1 VCVSKETHGNE
12 NEQEIKKKLETF
24 SSHMFDEALDKAA
37 TKIQCTYRGFKTRK
51 SLKSSLKKRIEI
63 EVDRKE
69 SDVGSTN
76 VVEVVSDVAESVTE
90 ISQEPIVESTLKRK
104 SNLLK
109 RVESELEKTSPL
121 ESVEQRSVANE
132 LNRVN
137 DAVLEVSPETVI
149 EAPGEELLSTILQPE
164 PEPVVETLLPAQ
176 VNPEPIVEST
186 EVVEQVIND
195 VLLSTIL
202 QPEPKPV
209 VETLLPAQVNPEPEP
224 VVETLLPAQVNPEP
238 EPVVETLLP
247 AQVNPEPEPVVETLL
262 PAQVNPEPE
271 TVVETLLPAQ
281 VNPEPEPVV
290 ETLLPAQVNPEPEP
304 VINNVLLST
313 ILQSEPEP
321 VLLDNETALESE
333 DVTIEQILDALDPK
347 SVAIADESAPK
358 RNSKKKK
365 NRKKNSPKVSETE
378 TIPNSEEQTIPVSV
392 PLDFDPEIEASVKI
406 QTTNKVNITRQE
418 PFEAPD
424 QE

>member
-1 VCVSKETHGNE
+1 
-12 NEQEIKKKLETF
+12 
-24 SSHMFDEALDKAA
+24 M
-37 TKIQCTYRGFKTRK
+37 
-51 SLKSSLKKRIEI
+51 
-63 EVDRKE
+63 
-69 SDVGSTN
+69 
-76 VVEVVSDVAESVTE
+76 
-90 ISQEPIVESTLKRK
+90 
-104 SNLLK
+104 
-109 RVESELEKTSPL
+109 
-121 ESVEQRSVANE
+121 
-132 LNRVN
+132 
-137 DAVLEVSPETVI
+137 
-149 EAPGEELLSTILQPE
+149 
-164 PEPVVETLLPAQ
+164 
-176 VNPEPIVEST
+176 
-186 EVVEQVIND
+186 
-195 VLLSTIL
+195 
-202 QPEPKPV
+202 
-209 VETLLPAQVNPEPEP
+209 PAQVNPEPEP
-224 VVETLLPAQVNPEP
+224 
-238 EPVVETLLP
+238 
-247 AQVNPEPEPVVETLL
+247 
-262 PAQVNPEPE
+262 
-271 TVVETLLPAQ
+271 VVETLLPAQ